1 MNFDMENKG
10 QLSVMVV
17 QPLW

>member
-1 MNFDMENKG
+1 MENKG